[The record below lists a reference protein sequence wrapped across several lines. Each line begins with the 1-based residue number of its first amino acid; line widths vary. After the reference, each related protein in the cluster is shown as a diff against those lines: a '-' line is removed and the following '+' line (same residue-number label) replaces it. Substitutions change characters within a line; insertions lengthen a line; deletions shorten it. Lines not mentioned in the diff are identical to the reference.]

1 MRSTAMINIRSR
13 LQMKVSVLGNQFF
26 LKKLALVSAVGCEK
40 WDPSVTGCGVIVG
53 RLILQWEKW
62 DPLLDVSHLSTCSY
76 SPISRYSLTWFLPG
90 NSFTEDFLSV
100 FHSMLIKYCLKKTPF
115 WYLRQLRTANN
126 NFSIILIFFLLL
138 FPLACR
144 NLCSI
149 LFQNAQSEEHVL
161 SSAFWIFRDFFFPC
175 CLWTVLQETSVWFS
189 FKHFSFFLYR
199 EVVVLAYTVCCP
211 LAYSHP
217 FVCCIIF
224 ILYHPHSLCAIVL
237 L

>member
-13 LQMKVSVLGNQFF
+13 LQMKVSVFGNQFF

-76 SPISRYSLTWFLPG
+76 SPISRYSLTWFLPD

-161 SSAFWIFRDFFFPC
+161 SSAFWIFRDFFSHAAFEQSFRK
-175 CLWTVLQETSVWFS
+175 LQSDFLSSIFHFFCIGRLS
-189 FKHFSFFLYR
+189 FWL
-199 EVVVLAYTVCCP
+199 
-211 LAYSHP
+211 
-217 FVCCIIF
+217 I
-224 ILYHPHSLCAIVL
+224 LCAVL
-237 L
+237 WHTLIPLCVA